1 MYIKAAG
8 HSNFINNPFTRKE
21 DVLVFSLVMLAFFR
35 IINQAL
41 CAVLQIINVVHVM
54 LFDRIYLD

>member
-21 DVLVFSLVMLAFFR
+21 DVLVFSLVMLTFFR

-41 CAVLQIINVVHVM
+41 CAVLQITVVHVM
-54 LFDRIYLD
+54 LFDRIDLD